1 MRTIYTGGQ
10 VFTGALPL
18 AEAFIVE
25 DDRFVAI
32 GTDAEMLAL
41 RQAED
46 VIVPLKGGFVCPG
59 FNDSHMHLL
68 NYGNTME
75 MCDLTGAATTSLA
88 ALQDALRTFA
98 AEHPEGWLL
107 GRGWNQDYFSPA
119 GDIPIR
125 HDLDAISA
133 DRPICITRCCGHCL
147 TVNTRA
153 LELLGLDATTPVP
166 EGGAI
171 DVDAEGNLTG
181 VFRDTAMVL
190 VQSRLPKPTR
200 DDMKRM
206 IRTACKALNSVGVTS
221 CQSDDFCCFENVDW
235 RDVLAAFQEVEQ
247 EGGLTVRVYEQ
258 SQLTNMQELQAFL
271 DMGYTTGVGSELFR
285 IGPLKMLGDGSL
297 GARTA
302 YLSQSYA
309 DAPEEKGIAIF
320 TQEQFN
326 DMVALARS
334 RNMSA
339 AIHAIGD
346 GILDRVLNAYEYA
359 AKLYPDANVRSG
371 VVHVQLT
378 RPDQLHRMKELGLHA
393 YVQTIFIDYDSH
405 IVHARAGEQLAGTS
419 YAFRTM
425 QERKGGQGPTS
436 TSDCLQEPCVA
447 SADPAGAVMAGMG
460 ITVSNGTDCPV
471 ENPNPMRGLQ
481 CAVTRQ
487 PLDGSL
493 PPYRP
498 EEALSVENAL
508 QIYTA
513 GGAYASFEEET
524 KGKIA
529 PGMLADFTVLAENPF
544 DVPTGD
550 IHKIQTRAT
559 YLGGKCV
566 HPACKM

>member
-18 AEAFIVE
+18 KEAFIVE
-25 DDRFVAI
+25 DGRFLAV
-32 GTDAEMLAL
+32 GTDDEILAL
-41 RQAED
+41 RRDGDA
-46 VIVPLKGGFVCPG
+46 VVPLEGSFVCPG

-75 MCDLTGAATTSLA
+75 MCDLTGTATASLQ
-88 ALQDALRTFA
+88 ALQDALRAFG

-119 GDIPIR
+119 GDIPTR
-125 HDLDAISA
+125 QELDAVSA

-153 LELLGLDATTPVP
+153 LELLGIDGHTPVP

-171 DVDAEGNLTG
+171 DRASDGSLTG

-190 VQSRLPKPTR
+190 VQSRLPKPTK

-235 RDVLAAFQEVEQ
+235 RDVLSAFQEVEQ
-247 EGGLTVRVYEQ
+247 EGGLTVRINEQ
-258 SQLTNMQELQAFL
+258 SQFTTVKELQTFL
-271 DMGYTTGVGSELFR
+271 DMGYTTGVGSDRFK

-302 YLSQSYA
+302 YLSEAYA
-309 DAPEEKGIAIF
+309 DAPDEKGIAIF

-326 DMVALARS
+326 EMVALARS

-359 AKLYPDANVRSG
+359 AKLYPDATCRSG

-378 RPDQLHRMKELGLHA
+378 RPDQLQRMKELGLHA

-405 IVHARAGEQLAGTS
+405 IVHERAGEKLAGTS

-425 QERKGGQGPTS
+425 QESKGGQSPTS

-447 SADPAGAVMAGMG
+447 SADPAGAVMAGMC

-487 PLDGSL
+487 PLDSSL

-498 EEALSVENAL
+498 EEALSMEEAL
-508 QIYTA
+508 QIYTS
-513 GGAYASFEEET
+513 GGAYASFEEDF
-524 KGKIA
+524 KGRIA
-529 PGMLADFTVLAENPF
+529 PGMAADFTVLAENPF
-544 DVPTGD
+544 DVQPCS
-550 IHKIQTRAT
+550 IHCIKTRST
-559 YLGGKCV
+559 CLNGECV
-566 HPACKM
+566 YHE

>member
-1 MRTIYTGGQ
+1 MRTIYTGGR

-25 DDRFVAI
+25 DDRFLAV
-32 GTDAEMLAL
+32 GTDAEILAL
-41 RQAED
+41 RQEGD
-46 VIVPLKGGFVCPG
+46 TIVPLEGSFVCPG

-88 ALQDALRTFA
+88 ALQDALRAFA
-98 AEHPEGWLL
+98 AEHPDGWLL

-119 GDIPIR
+119 GDIPTR

-153 LELLGLDATTPVP
+153 LELLGLDANTPVP

-258 SQLTNMQELQAFL
+258 SQFTNTETLQAFL
-271 DMGYTTGVGSELFR
+271 DMGYTTGVGSELFK

-309 DAPEEKGIAIF
+309 DAPGEKGIAIF

-359 AKLYPDANVRSG
+359 AKLYPDADVRSG

-378 RPDQLHRMKELGLHA
+378 RPDQLQRMKELGLHA

-405 IVHARAGEQLAGTS
+405 IVHERAGEKLAATS

-425 QERKGGQGPTS
+425 QEMNIS
-436 TSDCLQEPCVA
+436 
-447 SADPAGAVMAGMG
+447 
-460 ITVSNGTDCPV
+460 VSNGTDCPV

-498 EEALSVENAL
+498 EEAMSIENAL

-513 GGAYASFEEET
+513 GGAYASREEDV
-524 KGKIA
+524 KGRIA
-529 PGMLADFTVLAENPF
+529 PGMLADFAILAQSPF

-550 IHKIQTRAT
+550 IHRIQTRAA
-559 YLGGKCV
+559 YLAGRCV
-566 HPACKM
+566 HRADGL

>member
-1 MRTIYTGGQ
+1 MRTIYTGGR

-25 DDRFVAI
+25 DGRFLAV
-32 GTDAEMLAL
+32 GTDAEILSL
-41 RQAED
+41 RQEGDA
-46 VIVPLKGGFVCPG
+46 IVPLEGGFVCPG

-88 ALQDALRTFA
+88 ALQDALRAFA

-119 GDIPIR
+119 GDIPTR

-133 DRPICITRCCGHCL
+133 DWPICITRCCGHCL

-153 LELLGLDATTPVP
+153 LELLGLDASTPVP

-247 EGGLTVRVYEQ
+247 EDGLTVRVYEQ
-258 SQLTNMQELQAFL
+258 SQFTNTQTLQAFL
-271 DMGYTTGVGSELFR
+271 DMGYTTGVGCEMFK

-309 DAPEEKGIAIF
+309 DAPGEKGIAIF

-359 AKLYPDANVRSG
+359 TKLYPDADVRSG

-378 RPDQLHRMKELGLHA
+378 RPDQLQRMKELGLHA

-405 IVHARAGEQLAGTS
+405 IVHDRAGEELAGTS

-425 QERKGGQGPTS
+425 QEMNIS
-436 TSDCLQEPCVA
+436 
-447 SADPAGAVMAGMG
+447 
-460 ITVSNGTDCPV
+460 VSNGTDCPV

-498 EEALSVENAL
+498 EEALSIENAL

-513 GGAYASFEEET
+513 GGAYASREEDV
-524 KGKIA
+524 KGRIA
-529 PGMLADFTVLAENPF
+529 PGMLADFAILAQSPF
-544 DVPTGD
+544 DVDASD
-550 IHKIQTRAT
+550 IHRIQTRAA
-559 YLGGKCV
+559 YLAGRCV
-566 HPACKM
+566 YAADGL

>member
-18 AEAFIVE
+18 AEAFIVA
-25 DDRFVAI
+25 DGRFLAV
-32 GTDAEMLAL
+32 GTDAEILSL
-41 RQAED
+41 RQEGDA
-46 VIVPLKGGFVCPG
+46 IVPLEGGFVCPG

-88 ALQDALRTFA
+88 ALQDALRAFA
-98 AEHPEGWLL
+98 AEHSEGWLL

-119 GDIPIR
+119 GDIPTR

-153 LELLGLDATTPVP
+153 LELLGLDANTPVP

-258 SQLTNMQELQAFL
+258 SQFTNTQTLQTFL
-271 DMGYTTGVGSELFR
+271 DMGYTTGVGSELFK

-359 AKLYPDANVRSG
+359 AKLYPDADVRSG

-378 RPDQLHRMKELGLHA
+378 RPDQLQRMKELGLHA

-405 IVHARAGEQLAGTS
+405 IVHERAGAELAGTS

-425 QERKGGQGPTS
+425 QE
-436 TSDCLQEPCVA
+436 
-447 SADPAGAVMAGMG
+447 MN

-498 EEALSVENAL
+498 EEALSVESAL

-513 GGAYASFEEET
+513 GGAYASREEDV
-524 KGKIA
+524 KGRIA
-529 PGMLADFTVLAENPF
+529 PGMLADFAILAQSPF

-550 IHKIQTRAT
+550 IHRIQTRAA
-559 YLGGKCV
+559 YLAGRCV
-566 HPACKM
+566 HRADGL

>member
-25 DDRFVAI
+25 DGCFLSV
-32 GTDAEMLAL
+32 GTDAQILSL
-41 RQAED
+41 RQEGDA
-46 VIVPLKGGFVCPG
+46 IVPLEGGFVCPG

-88 ALQDALRTFA
+88 ALQDALRAFA

-119 GDIPIR
+119 GDIPTR

-153 LELLGLDATTPVP
+153 LELLGLDASTPVP

-171 DVDAEGNLTG
+171 DVDADGRLTG

-309 DAPEEKGIAIF
+309 DAPGEKGIAIF

-378 RPDQLHRMKELGLHA
+378 RPDQLQRMKELGLHA

-419 YAFRTM
+419 YAFREM
-425 QERKGGQGPTS
+425 QQ
-436 TSDCLQEPCVA
+436 L
-447 SADPAGAVMAGMG
+447 G
-460 ITVSNGTDCPV
+460 ITVSNGTDSPV

>member
-25 DDRFVAI
+25 DGCFLAV
-32 GTDAEMLAL
+32 GTDAEILSL
-41 RQAED
+41 RQEGDA
-46 VIVPLKGGFVCPG
+46 IVPLEGSFVCPG

-88 ALQDALRTFA
+88 ALQAALRAFA
-98 AEHPEGWLL
+98 AEHPDGWLL

-119 GDIPIR
+119 GDIPTR

-153 LELLGLDATTPVP
+153 LELLGLDANTPVP

-247 EGGLTVRVYEQ
+247 EGGLTVRIYEQ
-258 SQLTNMQELQAFL
+258 SQFTNTKELQTFL
-271 DMGYTTGVGSELFR
+271 DMGYTTGVGSEMFK

-359 AKLYPDANVRSG
+359 AKLYPDADVRSG

-378 RPDQLHRMKELGLHA
+378 RPDQLQRMKELGLHA

-405 IVHARAGEQLAGTS
+405 IVHERAGEELAGTS

-425 QERKGGQGPTS
+425 QEMNIS
-436 TSDCLQEPCVA
+436 
-447 SADPAGAVMAGMG
+447 
-460 ITVSNGTDCPV
+460 VSNGTDCPV

-498 EEALSVENAL
+498 EEAMSIENAL
-508 QIYTA
+508 QIYTT
-513 GGAYASFEEET
+513 GGAYASREEDV
-524 KGKIA
+524 KGCIV
-529 PGMLADFTVLAENPF
+529 PGMLADFAVLAQSPF

-550 IHKIQTRAT
+550 IHRIQTRAA
-559 YLGGKCV
+559 YLAGRCV
-566 HPACKM
+566 HRADGL